1 MLINFYYF
9 IGVFILLSVIS
20 QLLKFNKLFSIIEW
34 YDKFEKITGNKAK
47 KGDFRNES
55 EWTIFISRNILLIIE
70 GFWIIFGFI
79 TNNWFIFILLV
90 IYGKILSF
98 LFGNIKYT
106 LIGKYVYL
114 KYYILKVFLYGFMII
129 NNFHIGLDLWKIF
142 KDFLLS
148 L

>member
-1 MLINFYYF
+1 MLSDIYYF
-9 IGVFILLSVIS
+9 IGIFILLSIIS
-20 QLLKFNKLFSIIEW
+20 QVLKFKTLFSVIEW
-34 YDKFEKITGNKAK
+34 YDKFDKVTGSKAK
-47 KGDFRNES
+47 KEDFRNES
-55 EWTIFISRNILLIIE
+55 DWVIFLSRNMLLIIE
-70 GFWIIFGFI
+70 GFWVIFGFI
-79 TNNWFIFILLV
+79 TNNWFIFLSLV

-106 LIGKYVYL
+106 LIGKYIYL
-114 KYYILKVFLYGFMII
+114 KYYILKVILYGFMII

>member
-1 MLINFYYF
+1 MLMNLYYF

-47 KGDFRNES
+47 KEDFRNES

-79 TNNWFIFILLV
+79 TNNWFIFVLLV
-90 IYGKILSF
+90 VYGKILSF
-98 LFGNIKYT
+98 LFDNIKYT
-106 LIGKYVYL
+106 LIGKYIYL
-114 KYYILKVFLYGFMII
+114 KYHILKAFLYGLMII

>member
-1 MLINFYYF
+1 MLMNLYYF

-47 KGDFRNES
+47 KEDFRNES

-114 KYYILKVFLYGFMII
+114 KYYILKAFLYGFMII